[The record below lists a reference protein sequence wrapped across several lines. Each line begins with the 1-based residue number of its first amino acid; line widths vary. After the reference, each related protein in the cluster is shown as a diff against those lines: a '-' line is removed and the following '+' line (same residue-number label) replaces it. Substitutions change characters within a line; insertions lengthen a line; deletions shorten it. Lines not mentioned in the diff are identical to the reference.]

1 MKEKNT
7 VKEKVKSVNEEVR
20 ELTDEEL
27 AKVVGGAGDGSCP
40 NYYTRCT
47 QANCL
52 NANCNHLVQNGDVC
66 SCGNGVSGKFAVLE
80 VDIGGF
86 GSGDNIGKLAKR

>member
-1 MKEKNT
+1 MKEKSNA
-7 VKEKVKSVNEEVR
+7 KENKAV

-47 QANCL
+47 KANCL
-52 NANCNHLVQNGDVC
+52 NANCNHLVQNGNVC
-66 SCGNGVSGKFAVLE
+66 TCGNGVSGTFMVGSGID
-80 VDIGGF
+80 VIDVIDVI
-86 GSGDNIGKLAKR
+86 GSGDNIGKLAKQ